1 METIDAK
8 GLACPTPIIKA
19 KKALR
24 SNSEIAVEV
33 DDEEAAENLEKM
45 AQQLQYDVAKE
56 DLGSGI
62 TKVTIKKTAPT
73 TASAADYNGSS
84 ITNMMSVTQTAEE
97 STVQKID
104 PALVNNIRLSDGY
117 IVAIG
122 TNVMGHGDDQL
133 GKILIKSFIYSLTE
147 QDVLP
152 QYVLFYNGG
161 IKLLLADSESVPDLK
176 KLASLGVQILACGT
190 CVDYYN
196 VKGQLQVGE
205 ITNLYHIL
213 ELMRTAQRVVRP

>member
-1 METIDAK
+1 
-8 GLACPTPIIKA
+8 
-19 KKALR
+19 
-24 SNSEIAVEV
+24 
-33 DDEEAAENLEKM
+33 
-45 AQQLQYDVAKE
+45 
-56 DLGSGI
+56 
-62 TKVTIKKTAPT
+62 
-73 TASAADYNGSS
+73 
-84 ITNMMSVTQTAEE
+84 
-97 STVQKID
+97 
-104 PALVNNIRLSDGY
+104 
-117 IVAIG
+117 
-122 TNVMGHGDDQL
+122 MGHGDDQL

-213 ELMRTAQRVVRP
+213 ELMRAAQRVVRP

>member
-97 STVQKID
+97 STVQKIE

-147 QDVLP
+147 

>member
-45 AQQLQYDVAKE
+45 AQQLQYDFAKE

-104 PALVNNIRLSDGY
+104 RRWLIIFAYPMVILS
-117 IVAIG
+117 
-122 TNVMGHGDDQL
+122 
-133 GKILIKSFIYSLTE
+133 
-147 QDVLP
+147 
-152 QYVLFYNGG
+152 
-161 IKLLLADSESVPDLK
+161 LLAPTLWDM
-176 KLASLGVQILACGT
+176 GMI
-190 CVDYYN
+190 N
-196 VKGQLQVGE
+196 
-205 ITNLYHIL
+205 
-213 ELMRTAQRVVRP
+213 